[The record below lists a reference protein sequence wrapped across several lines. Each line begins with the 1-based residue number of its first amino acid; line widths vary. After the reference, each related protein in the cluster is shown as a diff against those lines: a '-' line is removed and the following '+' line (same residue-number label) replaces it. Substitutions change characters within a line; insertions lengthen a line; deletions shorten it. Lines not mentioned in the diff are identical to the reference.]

1 MRPILKWIFD
11 QRVFVFS
18 GLMFLSAFVALKLS
32 SEQPIDFNK
41 LQNKILQLDR
51 DLQKSAKELLI
62 SNPNFYNP
70 AKTPFFVHLYEGDSL
85 IYWNT
90 NKVPISKFT
99 NIQFPSEGMNRLQNG
114 WYYSRLHQK
123 DGKKVVVSCQ
133 IRNEF
138 DYENAFLENKSNE
151 DLSESSFTISLNP
164 NEGVQLKN
172 AAGNYLFSVI
182 SPIKK
187 QKDNPWVLVF
197 ICLAIASAALGYYY
211 KFCFNRMHIA
221 TSFAFLIFTRFLFL
235 ITDVHQT
242 FEFQSFVSADLF
254 GYNRFF
260 PTFLDFCLNV
270 LLGSAGFALLG
281 KIIQG
286 IKFGK
291 YFLPFCF
298 IFGWWAIVEI
308 IKMLVLYSA
317 IPLNFL
323 DFFDLTIY
331 SYLSLFVIG
340 LGLFTVYKVFELN
353 LQTNDKH
360 VILLIR
366 LLAFASVFLFIFLQ
380 KSTLFSAFFPLILL
394 VIFHVKQFNN
404 GTKSFLFLTLFSM
417 VLVADFNKHQILKE
431 QENRK
436 LYARQIAVEQ
446 DINLEL
452 AYADI
457 KEKLKEDQL
466 IKSVSKGQAEGVS
479 QSDFGDILEKKY
491 FKGEWDVYEQTFN
504 LSDSTG
510 KSIFTGEFQFSQTC
524 QTLIDKYG
532 EPSVV
537 DSSLFFIKSSTGG
550 FTYIIREKVNVE
562 GSSFLFFVALKSKRI
577 PEEIGFPRLLISK
590 NANVLNSLEHYS
602 VGKYAGKK
610 LIRSFGTFHF
620 PTSLVAFPK
629 EKKTEQFI
637 NYDRHNH
644 FILSKEKQSIILSIK
659 NYEFVDYVS
668 AFALVFCFLGL
679 ILLFSLFLIKGFT
692 FQRSNW
698 SLSLKIQ
705 YAVLLL
711 VIFVLILFATGSG
724 YYVQNQFQK
733 SSDEVIENKLE
744 SIEEEL
750 QGKVSLI
757 SNLNIDSQGS
767 FLESVLVK
775 LARVF
780 ETDLNIYDKQG
791 YLVASS
797 RSKVFNQGLLSEQ
810 INPEAFE
817 KINRKKRSFFTQ
829 KENIG
834 KLNYVSSY
842 QPIYNGEEK
851 LLGYLNLQHFGQQ
864 QAFEEQLKSFVIAVV
879 NVFIILLLLSIGI
892 ALLVSNWVTSPL
904 KLLQKRVAGLE
915 ITSDVKIEYPGKDE
929 IGTIVTAYNLKLDEL
944 QTAAKKLAKTERE
957 SAWREMAQQVAHEIK
972 NPLTP
977 MKLSIQQLLRVYDPS
992 DMQSTDK
999 VKRVMNSIIE
1009 QIDGMTRIA
1018 NEFSRFAKMPD
1029 PNKKEV
1035 DLIVLIENTVSLFEA
1050 EEKIKFNIKSSEKQL
1065 ILKIDK
1071 EQWVQV
1077 FNNLIQNAIHALEG
1091 KENGEITISVQK
1103 DNDSIFIDVS
1113 DNGCG
1118 ISNDEQEKLFVP
1130 YFTTKS
1136 SGSGIGLSMVKQIVE
1151 NHDGEISFVSEL
1163 NKGTSFRIKLEGQN
1177 KLS

>member
-1 MRPILKWIFD
+1 MKPIFKWILDHRF
-11 QRVFVFS
+11 FVFS
-18 GLMFLSAFVALKLS
+18 GLMFLSAFVVLKLS
-32 SEQPIDFNK
+32 TEPKIDFNK
-41 LQNKILQLDR
+41 LQNRISQLDL
-51 DLQKSAKELLI
+51 DMQQSAKELLVRE
-62 SNPNFYNP
+62 PNFFRP
-70 AKTPFFVHLYEGDSL
+70 IKSPFFVHFYQGDSL
-85 IYWNT
+85 VYWNT

-99 NIQFPSEGMNRLQNG
+99 NIQFPSEGINRLQNG
-114 WYYSRLHQK
+114 WYYSRIHQK
-123 DGKKVVVSCQ
+123 KDKRIVLSYQ
-133 IRNEF
+133 IRSEF

-151 DLSESSFTISLNP
+151 DLIESSFTISLNP
-164 NEGVQLKN
+164 NEGIQIKN
-172 AAGNYLFSVI
+172 SSGDYLFSVI
-182 SPIKK
+182 SPIHQ
-187 QKDNPWVLVF
+187 QKDSPWILVF
-197 ICLAIASAALGYYY
+197 ICLGIASAALGFYINSS
-211 KFCFNRMHIA
+211 FNHIQIA
-221 TSFAFLIFTRFLFL
+221 LSFGLLIFIRGLFHV
-235 ITDVHQT
+235 IDIHQT

-270 LLGSAGFALLG
+270 LVGSAGYALFG
-281 KIIQG
+281 KIIQR
-286 IKFGK
+286 IKFGN
-291 YFLPFCF
+291 YLLPFWF
-298 IFGWWAIVEI
+298 ILGWWALIET

-323 DFFDLTIY
+323 DFFDLTVY

-340 LGLFTVYKVFELN
+340 FTLFMIYKVFRLTLKTSEN
-353 LQTNDKH
+353 LFLL
-360 VILLIR
+360 VIAFLV
-366 LLAFASVFLFIFLQ
+366 FASALIFFQ
-380 KSTLFSAFFPLILL
+380 KCAFFSSLFPLILL
-394 VIFHVKQFNN
+394 FLFQVKRING
-404 GTKSFLFLTLFSM
+404 GTKSFLLLTLFSM
-417 VLVADFNKHQILKE
+417 VLVADFNKHQIIKE

-452 AYADI
+452 AYAEMKQKI
-457 KEKLKEDQL
+457 KEDQL
-466 IKSVSKGQAEGVS
+466 IKSISKNQAEEVS

-504 LSDSTG
+504 LCDSNG
-510 KSIFTGEFQFSQTC
+510 KSIFTGDFQFSQTC

-532 EPSVV
+532 EPSAV
-537 DSSLFFIKSSTGG
+537 DPGLFFIKSSTGG
-550 FTYIIREKVNVE
+550 FTYIIREKINVE
-562 GSSFLFFVALKSKRI
+562 SVNFLFFVALKSKRI

-610 LIRSFGTFHF
+610 LMRSFGSFHF
-620 PTSLVAFPK
+620 PTSMDAFPI
-629 EKKTEQFI
+629 EQKTEQFI
-637 NYDRHNH
+637 DFDGHNH
-644 FILSKEKQSIILSIK
+644 FVLAKGNQTIVLTIK
-659 NYEFVDYVS
+659 NFKFVDFVS
-668 AFALVFCFLGL
+668 AFAVVFCFLGL
-679 ILLFSLFLIKGFT
+679 ILLFSLLFTKGFS
-692 FQRSNW
+692 FQRSAL
-698 SLSLKIQ
+698 SLSIKIQ

-711 VIFVLILFATGSG
+711 VIFVLILSATGSG
-724 YYVQNQFQK
+724 YYVQKQFQQ
-733 SSDEVIENKLE
+733 SSDEVIENKLA
-744 SIEEEL
+744 SVEEEL
-750 QGKVSLI
+750 RGKLSLI
-757 SNLNIDSQGS
+757 SNLNIDAQGS
-767 FLESVLVK
+767 FLESVLIK

-791 YLVASS
+791 FLVASS

-817 KINRKKRSFFTQ
+817 KIKRKKRSFFTQ

-834 KLNYVSSY
+834 NLNYVSSY
-842 QPIYNGEEK
+842 QPIYNSEEK

-864 QAFEEQLKSFVIAVV
+864 QAFEEQLKSFIIAVV

-904 KLLQKRVAGLE
+904 KLLQKRVSGLE

-957 SAWREMAQQVAHEIK
+957 TAWREMAQQVAHEIK

-992 DMQSTDK
+992 DLQSTDK
-999 VKRVMNSIIE
+999 VKRVLNSIVE

-1018 NEFSRFAKMPD
+1018 NEFSRFAKMPE
-1029 PNKKEV
+1029 PTKKEV
-1035 DLIVLIENTVSLFEA
+1035 DLIVLIHNALSFFEA
-1050 EEKIKFNIKSSEKQL
+1050 EEKIKFNIVSNEKQL
-1065 ILKIDK
+1065 ILNIDK

-1091 KENGEITISVQK
+1091 KEIGEITISVQK
-1103 DNDSIFIDVS
+1103 DNNSVFIEVS

-1118 ISNDEQEKLFVP
+1118 ISRDEQDKLFVP

-1136 SGSGIGLSMVKQIVE
+1136 SGSGIGLSMVKQIIE
-1151 NHDGEISFVSEL
+1151 NHEGEISFVSEL
-1163 NKGTSFRIKLEGQN
+1163 NKGTRFRIKLTI
-1177 KLS
+1177 